1 MQSFSSV
8 INPSKD
14 QRAETSPSFTLL
26 LTNPGRALA
35 ELPGLERGNAA
46 EPLHQ
51 VRLVD
56 DQTPPA
62 KVCKVCISGSRRV
75 ARQERIAR
83 LREAGGLCDRL
94 SNQPVSV
101 TLDPLSTSP
110 PVASGS
116 VINTLAAGSFCQV
129 GRVPCQRRD
138 QHNRRAIR
146 AGRIVDQT
154 CKRPAGCVVRRC
166 QAGVPGSADKP
177 FHFARA
183 GVRSWCRVCL
193 RAGHRCC
200 PVWRGLLS
208 VMSITI
214 FLPRFTL
221 RQGAV
226 RSPQFAPVQQIR
238 LGVKTEI
245 KHWENECQQSHW
257 LTMIATS

>member
-1 MQSFSSV
+1 MRPNPCTRCASSMTRRHQ
-8 INPSKD
+8 PKSAKS
-14 QRAETSPSFTLL
+14 AYP
-26 LTNPGRALA
+26 
-35 ELPGLERGNAA
+35 AA
-46 EPLHQ
+46 EGW
-51 VRLVD
+51 RD
-56 DQTPPA
+56 RNASRACARPA
-62 KVCKVCISGSRRV
+62 GS
-75 ARQERIAR
+75 AI
-83 LREAGGLCDRL
+83 L
-94 SNQPVSV
+94 SNQPVKR
-101 TLDPLSTSP
+101 DPRSAQHIT
-110 PVASGS
+110 ASCIRVGDQH
-116 VINTLAAGSFCQV
+116 AGGRVFRQV

-146 AGRIVDQT
+146 AGRIVDQAG
-154 CKRPAGCVVRRC
+154 KRPAGCVVHRC

-177 FHFARA
+177 LHFARA

-238 LGVKTEI
+238 LGIKTEI
-245 KHWENECQQSHW
+245 KHWENECQQLRW
-257 LTMIATS
+257 LTMTATF